1 MKKAFRKPDF
11 FLIILCSLWLLIFP
25 AYLRYSTLDDFDI
38 APPFPCL
45 KNIDQ
50 DDSILNSEK
59 KEKILELTFSI
70 NHIFITKLFYP
81 RVPNFLHQL
90 PLLNLKS
97 LILRC

>member
-1 MKKAFRKPDF
+1 MKKVFKKLKF
-11 FLIILCSLWLLIFP
+11 LLIILCSLWLLISA
-25 AYLRYSTLDDFDI
+25 AYLHYSTLDDFDI

-59 KEKILELTFSI
+59 KEKVLELTFSI
-70 NHIFITKLFYP
+70 NHIFITKLILP
-81 RVPNFLHQL
+81 WVPNFLHQL
-90 PLLNLKS
+90 PPLNLKS